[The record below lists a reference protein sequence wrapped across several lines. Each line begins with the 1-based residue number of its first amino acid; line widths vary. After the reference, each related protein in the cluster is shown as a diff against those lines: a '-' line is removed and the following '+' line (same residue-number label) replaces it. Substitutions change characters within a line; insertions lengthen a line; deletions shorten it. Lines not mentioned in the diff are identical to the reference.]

1 MSSPHHYLR
10 GGNLPLG
17 FRRTWAPP
25 TGGGRPVV
33 AGYEIDPTERA
44 LASEL
49 WRLAAAGYSV
59 RKVAA
64 VMSAQFRRS
73 FWPMQIHRTL
83 HHPLFSDPPDE
94 SLRIVPADVVMRAR
108 AGLRRR
114 KGGRRSHVTWQKPQ
128 KQPEVLHE
136 SRSDR
141 SEVYVSVWP
150 RQV

>member
-1 MSSPHHYLR
+1 MSSPHHLHA

-25 TGGGRPVV
+25 TSGGRPVV

-44 LASEL
+44 LATEL

-64 VMSAQFRRS
+64 VMSAGFGRS
-73 FWPMQIHRTL
+73 FWPMQVHRTL
-83 HHPLFSDPPDE
+83 HHPLYLSPPSED
-94 SLRIVPADVVMRAR
+94 LRIVPEDVVLRAL

-114 KGGRRSHVTWQKPQ
+114 KGGRPSHADWEE
-128 KQPEVLHE
+128 PEQQHE
-136 SRSDR
+136 LREYLGDDG
-141 SEVYVSVWP
+141 EVYYNRWP
-150 RQV
+150 REAV